1 MFSKT
6 LFVALSLFSIAAP
19 PVLGVPCTSVVTVTA
34 SGSSTDVAATSAT
47 ASTSVSVPA
56 AISTSRG
63 SKGSSGSNNNNNNN
77 NNNGSDSSLTTSA
90 RNNAATTTGSAA
102 SSSSTSSDGR
112 GGKDNGNG
120 RGNGD
125 GRGNGNGNGNDNGN
139 GNNDT
144 DTTTAASSENN
155 AVETTTS
162 AVDATSTTATA
173 TSGTGNGNGNGSGN
187 SSGSTD
193 SEQSATTLNSAVIAT
208 GFASDGQE
216 VPAEG
221 QVASLTSTNNF
232 INFCLTVNKPITNG
246 QQIKTGSCNPA
257 PMGVIAATTNMP
269 SSKFQFPKN
278 GDTIQANQAFTVKM
292 AINNIETGNFVNAQ
306 SNYYS
311 APQQVNAQGN
321 IIGHSHVVI
330 EQLESLD
337 QTTVTDPSKFA
348 FFKGINGAAVNG
360 VVTADVTDGLP
371 AGVYR
376 IASINAAANHQPVLV
391 AVAQHGSLDDMAY
404 FTVQ

>member
-34 SGSSTDVAATSAT
+34 GASSTDVAAISAA
-47 ASTSVSVPA
+47 ASSSVSVSA
-56 AISTSRG
+56 AVSTSRG
-63 SKGSSGSNNNNNNN
+63 SKGSSGSNNNNND
-77 NNNGSDSSLTTSA
+77 GSDSLLTTSA
-90 RNNAATTTGSAA
+90 RNNAATTTSSAT
-102 SSSSTSSDGR
+102 SSSSTSSGGR
-112 GGKDNGNG
+112 SGNDNGNG
-120 RGNGD
+120 Q
-125 GRGNGNGNGNDNGN
+125 GNGNGNDNDNGN
-139 GNNDT
+139 GNGDT
-144 DTTTAASSENN
+144 DTTTTASSGNN
-155 AVETTTS
+155 AAETTTS
-162 AVDATSTTATA
+162 AADATSTTATA
-173 TSGTGNGNGNGSGN
+173 TSGTGNGNDDGNGN
-187 SSGSTD
+187 SSDSTD

-216 VPAEG
+216 VPTEG

-246 QQIKTGSCNPA
+246 QQITTGSCNPA
-257 PMGVIAATTNMP
+257 PIGVIAATTNMP
-269 SSKFQFPKN
+269 SSKFQSPKN
-278 GDTIQANQAFTVKM
+278 GDTIQANQAFTIQM

-330 EQLESLD
+330 EQLDSLD
-337 QTTVTDPSKFA
+337 QTTVTDPTKFA

-376 IASINAAANHQPVLV
+376 MASINAAANHQPVLV
-391 AVAQHGSLDDMAY
+391 AVAQHGSLDDMVY
-404 FTVQ
+404 FTVE